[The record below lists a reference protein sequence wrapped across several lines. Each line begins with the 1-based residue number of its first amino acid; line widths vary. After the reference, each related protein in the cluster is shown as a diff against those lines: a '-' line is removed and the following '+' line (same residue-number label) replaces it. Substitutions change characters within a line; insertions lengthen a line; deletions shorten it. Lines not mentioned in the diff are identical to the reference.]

1 MKSELSQTLL
11 KLKKDGVASLN
22 SSKPPTSRNRTLNFV
37 EEMKLPKDEDPS
49 SMMRIDPE
57 KESGDLVMLIQTHR
71 QILKESSIS

>member
-1 MKSELSQTLL
+1 
-11 KLKKDGVASLN
+11 
-22 SSKPPTSRNRTLNFV
+22 
-37 EEMKLPKDEDPS
+37 MKLPKDEDPS